1 MILKINSIY
10 SNNYLF
16 NVLKNRRYNNE
27 HNGNEFDGTAKSK

>member
-10 SNNYLF
+10 SNNYF
-16 NVLKNRRYNNE
+16 VILKNRRYNNE